1 MDLVDLIAEKH
12 FLGQEFLTWLWYKAE
27 ERGGAV
33 SVPDRGEVEV
43 YFEKHMLLEYGEGQ
57 DQEKVICRGLQ
68 TELREARA
76 GLTLAKKP
84 AQARLR
90 LVWND
95 QEFGVTLVAATF
107 EFRSVR
113 LPKTVDQADEGKG
126 QADLEAR
133 LLDRIGLFEQ
143 LCDLVLDLFRL
154 FISIRTAPEWPQE
167 LARIRAWIGESAQ
180 EFARS

>member
-12 FLGQEFLTWLWYKAE
+12 FLGQEFLTWLWYKSE
-27 ERGGAV
+27 ERSGAV
-33 SVPDRGEVEV
+33 SVPDRGEVAV

-95 QEFGVTLVAATF
+95 QEFGVTLVASTF

-113 LPKTVDQADEGKG
+113 LPKTVDQADEGKNRE
-126 QADLEAR
+126 DLEAR
-133 LLDRIGLFEQ
+133 LLDRIALFE
-143 LCDLVLDLFRL
+143 LLSDLVLDLFRL
-154 FISIRTAPEWPQE
+154 FLNVRLSADWPKE
-167 LARIRAWIGESAQ
+167 LAAVRQWVAEGPEHLR
-180 EFARS
+180 